1 MPARWLIWAPGASLS
16 VHLDQA
22 TPVELPASAAQM
34 VVVEQRCPRGA
45 SSALMCGGCGASLLR
60 KRLATELNFAA
71 KYVVLRI
78 EGIPSAHARQMRHP
92 PPADRTAVPP
102 GTVSQSRQR
111 QDSGSASQVA

>member
-1 MPARWLIWAPGASLS
+1 

-22 TPVELPASAAQM
+22 MPVEPPASAAQM

-60 KRLATELNFAA
+60 KRLATDELNFAA